1 MRIHY
6 GTEESLKNAKRS
18 DWVGVSE
25 KTDFI
30 HHFHLKNLQSN
41 ATYFYESEVSANK
54 NEIDSF
60 KIRGKFQTAPSQ
72 NVVSD
77 IRFCLMT
84 CQGYPDRGHPDGMI
98 FILLC

>member
-1 MRIHY
+1 LPKPKVPVEELEGACQGITGFVRIHY

-54 NEIDSF
+54 NETDSF
-60 KIRGKFQTAPSQ
+60 KLKGKF
-72 NVVSD
+72 
-77 IRFCLMT
+77 
-84 CQGYPDRGHPDGMI
+84 
-98 FILLC
+98 